1 MTLLSEV
8 NMNIENVITSLCE
21 KFSVTV
27 AQLSSAVIS
36 YQKVSTGVA
45 TIISFSLCLIFGF
58 AAYLAYKKLHNTQDS
73 NDTWKS
79 VCLVALAIC
88 ACSFFVFV
96 FAFANFCIWSLAPE
110 GAFVDYLVG
119 LVN

>member
-1 MTLLSEV
+1 
-8 NMNIENVITSLCE
+8 MNIENIITSLCE

-36 YQKVSTGVA
+36 YHKVFTGVTA
-45 TIISFSLCLIFGF
+45 IISFSLCLIFGF
-58 AAYLAYKKLHNTQDS
+58 VTYLAYKKYKTQDS
-73 NDTWKS
+73 RSYYFDDTWIS
-79 VCLVALAIC
+79 ACVIALIIC
-88 ACSFFVFV
+88 AVSFFVFV
-96 FAFANFCIWSLAPE
+96 FALANFCIWSLAPE